1 MKWQHWIDLYLHTHC
16 TARGLMSRTIAAYQA
31 TLNQFRA
38 HVRFRLAD
46 RAPDELTARDILE
59 YVEYLRRERN
69 NGGSA
74 INRQVTILKNLYRAM
89 VAMGQLEADRNPM
102 AHFPRMKA
110 VPRKL
115 PVFLSEEEMGRLIA
129 QPRPDTVLGL
139 RDRAVVTLLY
149 GTGIRA
155 TECAS
160 LKDGDVDFEGQTIRV
175 IGKGGDE
182 RVVPLHPEVTRAL
195 QQYRTARGREL
206 PRAAFF
212 KSRRDRAMSRNAVYE
227 RVRTHAQHA
236 RIGRRVSP
244 HRLRHTFATHL
255 IKNGAQLVAVRDLLG
270 HRSITSTQIY
280 LHTTADDL
288 RRAAQLHPVE
298 HLVEKLAD
306 MLPNVRV
313 PFQWRPGEKVVRRH

>member
-16 TARGLMSRTIAAYQA
+16 TARGLMSRTIAAYDA

-46 RAPDELTARDILE
+46 RAPDELTARDVLE

-89 VAMGQLEADRNPM
+89 VAMGELEADRNPM

-110 VPRKL
+110 VPRKV
-115 PVFLSEEEMGRLIA
+115 PVFLSEEEVGRLMA
-129 QPRPDTVLGL
+129 QPCKDTVLGL
-139 RDRAVVTLLY
+139 RDRAVVTVLY

-160 LKDGDVDFEGQTIRV
+160 LKDADVDLEGQTIRV
-175 IGKGGDE
+175 VGKGGHE
-182 RVVPLHPEVTRAL
+182 RVVPLHPEVAQVL
-195 QQYRTARGREL
+195 QRYRGVRGRVL
-206 PRAAFF
+206 STTAFF
-212 KSRRDRAMSRNAVYE
+212 KSRRGGALSRYAIYE
-227 RVRTHAQHA
+227 RIRTHAQHA

-255 IKNGAQLVAVRDLLG
+255 VKKGAQLVAIRDLLG
-270 HRSITSTQIY
+270 HRSISSTQIY
-280 LHTTADDL
+280 LHATADDL

-306 MLPNVRV
+306 LLPNVRL
-313 PFQWRPGEKVVRRH
+313 PFQWRPGEKVVRRP